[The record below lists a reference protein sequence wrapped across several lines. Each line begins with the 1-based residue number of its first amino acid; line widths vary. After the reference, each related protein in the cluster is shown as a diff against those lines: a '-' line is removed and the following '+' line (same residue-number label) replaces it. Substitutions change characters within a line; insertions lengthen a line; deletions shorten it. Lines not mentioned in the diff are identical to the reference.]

1 MENTTLRSR
10 PAAVR
15 GRLPLEELAE
25 DPRKLRRMILTLA
38 WPVAAEMF
46 LQTLTQI
53 VDMVMVSRLGEVPV
67 AAVGLSFRPLF
78 FVMSIFLGV
87 SAGTTAL
94 VARSIGSGDREEA
107 QRITQQTV
115 LATTAF
121 AIVLSYV
128 LYVLAPAIQQF
139 MGASPEVLP
148 YGVGYIRS
156 LTWGLV
162 FMHVSH
168 VATAALRG
176 GGDTQTSMKAN
187 VAGNALN
194 VFLNWILIFG
204 NLGFPRLGVVG
215 AGIATSISRAVAA
228 SIILG
233 LMFADRLVLSIPRRG
248 LFRFAPATFVR
259 VVRVGVPA
267 ATERILLSLAMVL
280 HLKMLA
286 VAGTTAVAAAT
297 LSQNIEEISHMPSI
311 GLSASAATLVGQFL
325 GDRRPDSAERSVWD
339 STKMALLFMG
349 LMGLLFT
356 LFPAVWLSIYAP
368 EPDLLAVGSVLI
380 RIMGISQPFMAVG
393 FVLTGGLRGA
403 GDTMSVM
410 AISAISIWG
419 VRLGL
424 TLLFMNVFS
433 WGPAGA
439 WVAMVFDSIVRAVLA
454 AWVFKKGTWKKVR
467 I

>member
-1 MENTTLRSR
+1 
-10 PAAVR
+10 
-15 GRLPLEELAE
+15 
-25 DPRKLRRMILTLA
+25 MILILA
-38 WPVAAEMF
+38 WPMAAEMF

-53 VDMVMVSRLGEVPV
+53 VDMVMVSRLGEVAV

-78 FVMSIFLGV
+78 FVMSIFLGI

-94 VARSIGSGDREEA
+94 VARSMGSGDREEA
-107 QRITQQTV
+107 HRVTQQTV
-115 LATTAF
+115 LATTGV
-121 AIVLSYV
+121 AIVLSAI
-128 LYVLAPAIQQF
+128 LHLLAPGIQRF
-139 MGASPEVLP
+139 MGATPEVLP
-148 YGVGYIRS
+148 FGVGYIRS

-176 GGDTQTSMKAN
+176 AGDTRTSMKAN
-187 VAGNALN
+187 VLGNVLN
-194 VFLNWILIFG
+194 VFLNWVLIFG

-215 AGIATSISRAVAA
+215 AGIATSISRAAAA
-228 SIILG
+228 SIVIG
-233 LMFADRLVLSIPRRG
+233 LMLMERLVISLPKRG
-248 LFRFAPATFVR
+248 LLRFEPATFVR

-267 ATERILLSLAMVL
+267 AMERILLSLAMVL

-311 GLSASAATLVGQFL
+311 GLSAAAATLVGQFL
-325 GDRRPDSAERSVWD
+325 GDKRPDSAERSGWD
-339 STKMALLFMG
+339 STRMAFVFMG
-349 LMGLLFT
+349 LMGLLFS
-356 LFPAVWLSIYAP
+356 LFPAVWLSIYTP

-393 FVLTGGLRGA
+393 FVLTGSLRGA

-424 TLLFMNVFS
+424 TWVFMHVFS

-439 WVAMVFDSIVRAVLA
+439 WIAMVFDSAVRAALA
-454 AWVFKKGTWKKVR
+454 VYVFKRGMWKRVK